1 MEFNEFENMLQG
13 LKKVYI
19 KKPKR
24 KQTLLEVSGFPRR
37 ETVYSNLL
45 AFFLDETEEHELG
58 SMVLEALLKA
68 ANINNLDKISN
79 LTIEKEYPTEKG
91 KFIDLVLYNNDFV
104 IGIENKISAPVYNDL
119 QDYANTIE
127 KINPNAYKIILSVKD
142 ETKIAKQNN
151 YINVTYAKIFEVLE
165 PTLKSKVNNFD
176 NNKWLIYLQD
186 LIENI
191 KRLEVDDM
199 ENKEMIQ
206 WANSNKENIEMFYDF
221 LSSIKKELNHKAK
234 ALGNI
239 LTEVIEK
246 NKLYGKVWYWNI
258 NGKEKEIC
266 TMTVVELDKCE
277 IAIDSQIGINGW
289 GIYITLRKNIAERKR
304 KILEKLRNNNIEVM
318 GDDFNKIHICQFD
331 YYTDYEEIVNKVI
344 TVLNLFQYTKSNN
357 GIIGFTIGDALGV
370 PAEFKSREELK
381 SYPITDMIGNGTHN
395 VPAGTWSDDTSMT
408 LATVNSL
415 INTEDI
421 NINDIANKFL
431 DWFRNSNYT
440 ATNETFD
447 IGRTTL
453 QALEK
458 FELNL
463 DNASICGGDGEY
475 DNGNGSLM
483 RMLPIAYYIFN
494 SDIEG
499 DKKIY
504 NIVKSVSSITHAHE
518 ISILGCYIYV
528 RFVLELLNGKDK
540 YEAYKNIQNLDY
552 SFFNNETIDKYIR
565 ILKDNIQNVDEKNI
579 SSAGYVVSTLEA
591 TLWLFLNSND
601 YNTTI
606 LKAVNLG
613 EDTDTVAACTGG
625 LLGIYYGID
634 NIKENWKQTL
644 KRYDYIIDLCNKFDN
659 IKNK

>member
-1 MEFNEFENMLQG
+1 MEFNKFEKILQD
-13 LKKVYI
+13 LKTVYI

-24 KQTLLEVSGFPRR
+24 NQTFLEISGFPNR
-37 ETVYSNLL
+37 EVVCSNIL
-45 AFFLDETEEHELG
+45 AYYLDETEEHELG
-58 SMVLEALLKA
+58 SIVLEALLKA
-68 ANINNLDKISN
+68 ANINNLDNTSD
-79 LTIEKEYPTEKG
+79 LTIEREYITEKG
-91 KFIDLVLYNNDFV
+91 KFIDLVLYNDEFA
-104 IGIENKISAPVYNDL
+104 IGIENKILASVYNDL

-127 KINPNAYKIILSVKD
+127 RINPNAYKIILSLKD
-142 ETKIAKQNN
+142 ETQIANKNN
-151 YINVTYAKIFEVLE
+151 YINVTYSKLFEFLE
-165 PTLKSKVNNFD
+165 PTLKERYDN
-176 NNKWLIYLQD
+176 NNKWHIYLQD
-186 LIENI
+186 FIENI
-191 KRLEVDDM
+191 KQLEVQDM
-199 ENKEMIQ
+199 ENKEIIQ
-206 WANSNKENIEMFYDF
+206 WANDNKKDIEEFYDF
-221 LSSIKKELNHKAK
+221 LSSIKRELNHKAK

-258 NGKEKEIC
+258 NGNGEKEIC

-304 KILEKLRNNNIEVM
+304 KILEKLRNNNIEVI

-370 PAEFKSREELK
+370 PAEFKPREELR

-395 VPAGTWSDDTSMT
+395 VPVGTWSDDTSMT
-408 LATVNSL
+408 LSTIHS
-415 INTEDI
+415 IIETEIIDT
-421 NINDIANKFL
+421 NDIASKYL
-431 DWFRNSNYT
+431 KWFRNAEYT

-463 DNASICGGDGEY
+463 DNASSCGRNGEY

-483 RMLPIAYYIFN
+483 RILPIAYYVFYK
-494 SDIEG
+494 DIKDTKE
-499 DKKIY
+499 IY
-504 NIVKSVSSITHAHE
+504 NMVKSVSSITHAHE

-552 SFFNNETIDKYIR
+552 SFFNNETIDKYSR
-565 ILKDNIQNVDEKNI
+565 ILKDNIQNVDEDNI

-634 NIKENWKQTL
+634 NIQDRWKQTL